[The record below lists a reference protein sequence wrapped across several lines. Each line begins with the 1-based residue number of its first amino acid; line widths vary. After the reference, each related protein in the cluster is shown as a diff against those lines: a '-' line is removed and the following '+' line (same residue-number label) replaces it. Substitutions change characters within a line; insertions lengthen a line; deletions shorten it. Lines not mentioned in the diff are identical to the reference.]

1 MQYEEDAAIGHREFD
16 LKLTDRVKMK
26 MVGVPES
33 SFDFWASKFLAQG
46 YKVGRV
52 EQSETALGAE
62 MRVKDGKKAGKP
74 APKPPGGREIV
85 RRELKSVLTSGTI
98 VDGTML
104 EDDLA
109 NHCVSIKEFTPT
121 SGNNP
126 TFGVCVV
133 DAATAEFQLS
143 TFEDDIS
150 RTQLETLIRQH
161 KPKELIH
168 EKGNLTVATLRV
180 LRSSVSLECQ
190 WTALKPGTEFL
201 RPEDTKRELVKLFT
215 PAKKADDEN
224 GDLDMHGDEA
234 TGPSIPEAIT
244 KMYDQDQAMS
254 ALGGMIWYLRQLNL
268 DQDLVTARNFN
279 IYDPLSQGKA
289 LILDGQTL
297 AHIEVL
303 QNSQGGIEGTLL
315 ELLSKAVTPFG
326 KRLFKIWLCAPLRDP
341 VGIND
346 RLDAVED
353 IMSNAD
359 FTGAFARMVKGL
371 PDLERL
377 ISRIHAKA
385 CTKEQL

>member
-1 MQYEEDAAIGHREFD
+1 MLTTGWVRVWVPFQYEEDAAIGHREFD

-33 SFDFWASKFLAQG
+33 SFDFWAAKFLAQG

-62 MRVKDGKKAGKP
+62 MRLKDGKKAGKP
-74 APKPPGGREIV
+74 AAKPSGGREIV

-98 VDGTML
+98 VDGSML

-168 EKGNLTVATLRV
+168 EKGNLTVSTLRV
-180 LRSSVSLECQ
+180 LRSS
-190 WTALKPGTEFL
+190 
-201 RPEDTKRELVKLFT
+201 
-215 PAKKADDEN
+215 
-224 GDLDMHGDEA
+224 
-234 TGPSIPEAIT
+234 I
-244 KMYDQDQAMS
+244 
-254 ALGGMIWYLRQLNL
+254 
-268 DQDLVTARNFN
+268 
-279 IYDPLSQGKA
+279 
-289 LILDGQTL
+289 
-297 AHIEVL
+297 
-303 QNSQGGIEGTLL
+303 
-315 ELLSKAVTPFG
+315 
-326 KRLFKIWLCAPLRDP
+326 
-341 VGIND
+341 
-346 RLDAVED
+346 
-353 IMSNAD
+353 
-359 FTGAFARMVKGL
+359 
-371 PDLERL
+371 
-377 ISRIHAKA
+377 
-385 CTKEQL
+385 